1 MQLSPRR
8 NAMNLLS
15 TVVVMWLGLTAL
27 AGSGAELAAQADPK
41 ATPPAPQTTATPQT
55 RDTTPTFQPQR
66 GDTLAGLPR
75 AMATRAELEATASGK
90 KGDLYEDELE
100 LVRNRL
106 KYGDLQPGD
115 RIALRVIGET
125 TLTDTFVVK
134 PTRTILLPNIGEIPV
149 AGVLRSELNDY
160 LRKQIGRYIRD
171 PQLEATALVRVSMT
185 GGIGKPGFYNL
196 PADVLMSDAIMAAGG
211 PRGGSGNS
219 FGGGGGGDPGKTQV
233 IRGNYVVV
241 SKEQARDA
249 LQRGVSLDQLNIQS
263 GDVID
268 VGKSS
273 GGITG
278 VLKVMGMVS
287 GAIFG
292 VVALSRLF

>member
-1 MQLSPRR
+1 
-8 NAMNLLS
+8 
-15 TVVVMWLGLTAL
+15 
-27 AGSGAELAAQADPK
+27 
-41 ATPPAPQTTATPQT
+41 
-55 RDTTPTFQPQR
+55 
-66 GDTLAGLPR
+66 LAGLPR

-211 PRGGSGNS
+211 PRGGGGNS
-219 FGGGGGGDPGKTQV
+219 FGGGGGGDVEKTQV

>member
-15 TVVVMWLGLTAL
+15 TVVAMLVGLTAL
-27 AGSGAELAAQADPK
+27 VGTRAEVAAQADPK
-41 ATPPAPQTTATPQT
+41 ATTPAPQVTAAPQT
-55 RDTTPTFQPQR
+55 RDTTPPFHPVV
-66 GDTLAGLPR
+66 DTLAGLPR
-75 AMATRAELEATASGK
+75 AMATRAELEATAAGK

-160 LRKQIGRYIRD
+160 LVKQIGRYIRD

-185 GGIGKPGFYNL
+185 GGIGKPGYYNL

-219 FGGGGGGDPGKTQV
+219 FGGGSGADVGKTQV

-278 VLKVMGMVS
+278 ALKVMGMVS

>member
-8 NAMNLLS
+8 NAMTLLS
-15 TVVVMWLGLTAL
+15 TVVAMLVGLTAL
-27 AGSGAELAAQADPK
+27 VGTRAEVAAQADPK
-41 ATPPAPQTTATPQT
+41 ATTPAPQVTAAPQT
-55 RDTTPTFQPQR
+55 RDTTPPFHPVV
-66 GDTLAGLPR
+66 DTLAGLPR
-75 AMATRAELEATASGK
+75 AMATRAELEATAAGK

-219 FGGGGGGDPGKTQV
+219 FGGGSGGDVGKTQV
-233 IRGNYVVV
+233 LRGNYVVV

-278 VLKVMGMVS
+278 ALRVMGMVS

>member
-15 TVVVMWLGLTAL
+15 TVVAMLIGLTAL
-27 AGSGAELAAQADPK
+27 VGTRAEVAAQADPK
-41 ATPPAPQTTATPQT
+41 ATTPAPQTTATPQT

-134 PTRTILLPNIGEIPV
+134 PTRTTSPI
-149 AGVLRSELNDY
+149 
-160 LRKQIGRYIRD
+160 
-171 PQLEATALVRVSMT
+171 
-185 GGIGKPGFYNL
+185 
-196 PADVLMSDAIMAAGG
+196 
-211 PRGGSGNS
+211 
-219 FGGGGGGDPGKTQV
+219 
-233 IRGNYVVV
+233 
-241 SKEQARDA
+241 
-249 LQRGVSLDQLNIQS
+249 
-263 GDVID
+263 
-268 VGKSS
+268 
-273 GGITG
+273 
-278 VLKVMGMVS
+278 
-287 GAIFG
+287 
-292 VVALSRLF
+292 VVACVTISPSASAPSTSSVRLNLARRRS